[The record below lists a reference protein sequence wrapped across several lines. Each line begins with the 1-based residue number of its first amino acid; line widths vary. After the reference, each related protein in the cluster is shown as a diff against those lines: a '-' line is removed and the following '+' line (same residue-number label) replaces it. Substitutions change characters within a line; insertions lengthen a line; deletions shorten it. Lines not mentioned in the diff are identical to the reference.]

1 VNPRHL
7 LILGITGLGLSVGLP
22 LLVLHIINDARRAPT
37 PPEMMTPAEVAAH
50 HDLNDR
56 RTSCFQCCASN
67 GLPYAYGHK
76 QHEPIE
82 GPGCWCRSGS
92 GYSLVPVTTCQAVLQ

>member
-1 VNPRHL
+1 VSDNTYRL
-7 LILGITGLGLSVGLP
+7 GYYAGILLGLVVIAQTFATSCG
-22 LLVLHIINDARRAPT
+22 DSAPT
-37 PPEMMTPAEVAAH
+37 PPEMMSPTEIKSY

-56 RTSCFQCCASN
+56 RTACVQCCASN

-76 QHEPIE
+76 QHDPIE